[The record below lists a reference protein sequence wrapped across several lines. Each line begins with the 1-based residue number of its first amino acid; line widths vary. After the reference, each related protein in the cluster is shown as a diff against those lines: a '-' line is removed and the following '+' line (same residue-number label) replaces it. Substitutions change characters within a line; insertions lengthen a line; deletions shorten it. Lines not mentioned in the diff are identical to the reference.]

1 MGDHGGAPVWVVEVV
16 AETFH
21 VPVAPHLA
29 PPAQQVAGAVLADD
43 GPAGVD
49 LVDQVKHR
57 AGLQCKRLKKGAE

>member
-1 MGDHGGAPVWVVEVV
+1 MWVVEVV

-49 LVDQVKHR
+49 LVDHVKHR
-57 AGLQCKRLKKGAE
+57 AGLQCKRLKK